1 VQDLERHRLDSMAV
15 VTILLPLDVKPTN
28 NPWFLGG
35 LWECPLIDNHWH
47 KGGRDLFQ
55 VAYRP
60 IDYPGGFVR
69 APPNAARLGTLP
81 LRNGQFR
88 FLALTFALGRPLRAG
103 SPVI

>member
-1 VQDLERHRLDSMAV
+1 MAV

-60 IDYPGGFVR
+60 IDHPGGFVR
-69 APPNAARLGTLP
+69 APPNAARLGRCRCATVSSDSWR
-81 LRNGQFR
+81 LRSR
-88 FLALTFALGRPLRAG
+88 SDARYE
-103 SPVI
+103 PVRQLFNSATR